1 MTNSYKK
8 EYPFVGY
15 AGFGGGAPGLYYKS
29 AAADK
34 TYLEDVFSSDVWD
47 GTATA
52 RKISN
57 GVKLGNSNAGYSVGF
72 DGSGDYLSIG
82 GGTDMELGTGDFTI
96 ELWAYFNT
104 TSNQVVYEGRPNGV
118 QGAYISMYIDNN
130 NMVFYTDS
138 ATRITSSSLT
148 AKQWYHI
155 AAVRNSS
162 TTTLYIDGT
171 SAGTYSDT
179 SDYTVRTDGPLI
191 GIARNL
197 GNNPMNG
204 YISNYRIVKG
214 TAIYTSNF
222 TPSTSALTSTTNT
235 KLLCCNGSSP
245 TSATTAPGTI
255 TFTGNVYTEEFG
267 PFTGDDGAGGMVWFK
282 SRSSA
287 LDHYLFNTVAGI
299 NSNLNSNTNA
309 AQATTTSGDSNYNN
323 MVTSFDN
330 NGYSLGTSNIVNGS
344 STEYIGWTFGKKE
357 GFFDIVTWTG
367 TGGYR
372 TLDHNLGSIPGFIML
387 KQTSGSESWIC
398 WHRFMGSGSNPHYLT
413 LNEDYAMGTD
423 GGGGSNPN
431 ASVNSVSSTQFTVGA
446 DNNGS
451 GGTWVAY
458 LFAGGESSADTARSV
473 DLDGTGDYLSLASS
487 SDFDFGTDDYTIE
500 CWINVDAAAYNGL
513 WTAGG
518 GYNSGVSL
526 VVNSNGKLSL
536 YDASYLIESA
546 DNTVSIGQWYHVAV
560 SRSSNTVKLFVNG
573 AEIGSATQGSI
584 PQGAFY
590 VGAEVADGGGSSP
603 MNGKISNFRVVKGTA
618 VYTSSFRIP
627 TQTLT
632 SITNTVLLCCNN
644 SSTTGST
651 VTPGTI
657 TANGDPTASTDSPF
671 DDSAGFAFGG
681 SDEGIIKCGSYVGN
695 GSDSVD
701 IDIHLGWEP
710 TWLLVKQTTNSGNWQ
725 LVDSATHWPVSGDWE
740 TIRPNLNQAAYFA
753 TETGIKLTP
762 TGFKIVKNWGNF
774 NTDGDTH
781 MFMAIR
787 RPDGHVG
794 RPVDSGTSVFA
805 MDVGDGSKDPSFI
818 SNFPVDFGF
827 YKQPASSDSWYTG
840 TRLMGTKYLKT
851 ETNAAES
858 TSTNFAWDYS
868 DGWRVTGLS
877 SAWQSWMFKRHTGL
891 DIQRYTGKTGQQSR
905 LHGLNAVPEMIWAK
919 STNNAYEWAIGHK
932 DLTGG
937 WTSKHLR
944 FTTAAEITGQ
954 QFALAPTSTHW
965 TTPNGALVNDNGEE
979 YIAILFRSIT
989 GISKV
994 GSYDGTGSSL
1004 DITTG
1009 FRPRFLI
1016 LKRINDTGAWFVLD
1030 TTRGW
1035 SSGNDEFLLLNTTDA
1050 QDGNYNIGEP
1060 TSTGFQLNGSDVNY
1074 NASGNTYIYY
1084 AHA

>member
-299 NSNLNSNTNA
+299 NSNLNSNTNSM
-309 AQATTTSGDSNYNN
+309 QSTTTSGDSNYNN

-367 TGGYR
+367 TGSYR
-372 TLDHNLGSIPGFIML
+372 TLDHNLGCVPGFIMV
-387 KQTSGSESWIC
+387 KKTSGSESWIC
-398 WHRFMGSGSNPHYLT
+398 WHRAMGSSSNPHYLK
-413 LNEDYAMGTD
+413 LDSSAAMGTD

-526 VVNSNGKLSL
+526 VVNSSGKLSL

-1030 TTRGW
+1030 TTIGW
-1035 SSGNDEFLLLNTTDA
+1035 SAGNDEFLLLNTTDA
-1050 QDGNYNIGEP
+1050 QDCNYNIGEP

>member
-1 MTNSYKK
+1 
-8 EYPFVGY
+8 
-15 AGFGGGAPGLYYKS
+15 
-29 AAADK
+29 
-34 TYLEDVFSSDVWD
+34 
-47 GTATA
+47 
-52 RKISN
+52 
-57 GVKLGNSNAGYSVGF
+57 
-72 DGSGDYLSIG
+72 
-82 GGTDMELGTGDFTI
+82 
-96 ELWAYFNT
+96 
-104 TSNQVVYEGRPNGV
+104 
-118 QGAYISMYIDNN
+118 
-130 NMVFYTDS
+130 
-138 ATRITSSSLT
+138 
-148 AKQWYHI
+148 
-155 AAVRNSS
+155 
-162 TTTLYIDGT
+162 
-171 SAGTYSDT
+171 
-179 SDYTVRTDGPLI
+179 
-191 GIARNL
+191 
-197 GNNPMNG
+197 
-204 YISNYRIVKG
+204 
-214 TAIYTSNF
+214 
-222 TPSTSALTSTTNT
+222 
-235 KLLCCNGSSP
+235 
-245 TSATTAPGTI
+245 
-255 TFTGNVYTEEFG
+255 
-267 PFTGDDGAGGMVWFK
+267 
-282 SRSSA
+282 
-287 LDHYLFNTVAGI
+287 
-299 NSNLNSNTNA
+299 
-309 AQATTTSGDSNYNN
+309 
-323 MVTSFDN
+323 
-330 NGYSLGTSNIVNGS
+330 
-344 STEYIGWTFGKKE
+344 
-357 GFFDIVTWTG
+357 
-367 TGGYR
+367 
-372 TLDHNLGSIPGFIML
+372 ML

-398 WHRFMGSGSNPHYLT
+398 WHRAMGNGSNAHYLK
-413 LNEDYAMGTD
+413 LNSSDAMGTD

-500 CWINVDAAAYNGL
+500 CWINVDAAGYNGL

-560 SRSSNTVKLFVNG
+560 SRSSNGVKLFVNG

-590 VGAEVADGGGSSP
+590 VGAEVADNGSASP

-627 TQTLT
+627 TKPLGST
-632 SITNTVLLCCNN
+632 TNTKLLCCNN

-671 DDSAGFAFGG
+671 DDPAAFTFGN
-681 SDEGIIKCGSYVGN
+681 SKEGIIKCGSYVGN

-701 IDIHLGWEP
+701 IDVHLGWEP

-781 MFMAIR
+781 MFMAMR
-787 RPDGHVG
+787 RPDGYVG
-794 RPVDSGTSVFA
+794 KAAASGTSVFA

-827 YKQPASSDSWYTG
+827 YKTPATSGSWYTG
-840 TRLMGTKYLKT
+840 IRLMGTKYLKT
-851 ETNAAES
+851 DNNSQET

-877 SAWQSWMFKRHTGL
+877 SAWQSWMWKRHIGL
-891 DIQRYTGKTGQQSR
+891 DTQRYTGKTGQQSR
-905 LHGLNAVPEMIWAK
+905 VHGLNAVPEMIWAK
-919 STNNAYEWAIGHK
+919 STNNSGYEWAIGHK

-937 WTSKHLR
+937 WTSNHLR
-944 FTTAAEITGQ
+944 FTNSAEIAGQ

-965 TTPNGALVNDNGEE
+965 TTPNGGLVNDNGEE
-979 YIAILFRSIT
+979 YVAMLFSSVT

-1016 LKRINDTGAWFVLD
+1016 LKRINDTGSWFVLD

-1035 SSGNDEFLLLNTTDA
+1035 SSGNDEFLLLNTDDS